1 MKPNFPQTSACAN
14 ISLPKAHKQ
23 TFLKKKKKASFTE
36 KTTALQHKTKKINK
50 MSDNPFES
58 VNKEKFNNSD
68 SSEKTND
75 VNEYVNLDDL
85 SKKNSPS
92 LKYCTCT
99 VEETINDFQ
108 SDGTHGLQNNHIVEQ
123 KRQEFGSN
131 ECNDDEEEESLLMQF
146 LKTFTGDPLIL
157 LLIGSAVVSFVMGN
171 FDDAISITLAI
182 VIVVTVGFVQEYRSE
197 KTLQALNQLV
207 PAECHVIRNGTSS
220 SNTLASLLVPGDLV
234 CFKVG
239 DRIPADVRI
248 IDCVD
253 LYINESNLTGENEPV
268 FKSSDPVKSKSF
280 GEVPALN
287 QRTSIAY
294 MGTLVTEGHGKGI
307 VVGTGKNTAF
317 GSVFEMMNA
326 IEKPKTPLQQAMNK
340 LGQDLSYVSFIL
352 IGGICLIGIIQGK
365 SWLDMFQISVSL
377 AVAAIPEGLP
387 IIVTVTLALGVLRM
401 ANKKAIVRRLPSVE
415 TLGSVN
421 VICTDKTGTLTENHM
436 TVSKLWSIG
445 SMLNKSQILDID
457 SSNGNSFSNVLSS
470 SKQSSSRALQNYLS
484 VDVKALLTI
493 GNICNNAVFS
503 KEQHKFIGNPTD
515 VALLE
520 VLEKFE
526 LEDARHSTE
535 KIKEIPF
542 NSDRKMMATGVASSS
557 SSNNNGKH
565 TFYIKGAIEKILLK
579 SSHYLTK
586 DGKTEKLNTSMHS
599 TVLEVSD
606 AMAQE
611 GLRVLGFAQVEV
623 SKKTDVKSDQDL
635 ENITFVGL
643 IGMKD
648 PPRASVSSA
657 VEKLLEG
664 SVHIIMITGDAPTTA
679 LSIARQVGIPVFNE
693 QDCILTGEKLD
704 SMSEDELA
712 GCIDHVNIFARATP
726 QHKLNIVKALQKRG
740 DIVAMTGDGVN
751 DAPALK
757 LADIGISMGKM
768 GTDVAK
774 EASDMV
780 LTDDD
785 FSTILNAIEEGKG
798 IFNNI
803 QNFLTFQLSTSVAA
817 LSLVAL
823 STIFNLPNPLNAMQI
838 LWINILMDG
847 PPAQSLGVE
856 PVDHE
861 VMKKPPRRRDDKI
874 LTSAVFKRLLLSAF
888 WIIIGT
894 IYVFVK
900 EMAQDGVV
908 TKRDT
913 TMTFTC
919 FVFFDMFNAIA
930 CRHTTKSIF
939 EIGLFNN
946 KMFNYA
952 VGLSLLGQMCAIYL
966 PFVQSIFDTEAL
978 SLGDLAFLLCLSSTV
993 LISDEIRKYWLKK
1006 NITGRSESSL
1016 PYAYSQ
1022 V

>member
-1 MKPNFPQTSACAN
+1 
-14 ISLPKAHKQ
+14 
-23 TFLKKKKKASFTE
+23 
-36 KTTALQHKTKKINK
+36 

-58 VNKEKFNNSD
+58 VSNGKL
-68 SSEKTND
+68 SSSNLAEKTNG
-75 VNEYVNLDDL
+75 VNEFTNLDDL

-92 LKYCTCT
+92 LKYCSYTA
-99 VEETINDFQ
+99 EETIRDFQ
-108 SDGTHGLQNNHIVEQ
+108 TDGTHGLQNNHVVDQ
-123 KRQEFGSN
+123 RRQEFGSN

-157 LLIGSAVVSFVMGN
+157 LLIGSAAISFVMGN

-220 SNTLASLLVPGDLV
+220 SNILASLLVPGDLV

-248 IDCVD
+248 IECVD
-253 LYINESNLTGENEPV
+253 LHINESNLTGENEPV
-268 FKSSDPVKSKSF
+268 FKSSDPVKTKSF
-280 GEVPALN
+280 GELPALN

-352 IGGICLIGIIQGK
+352 IGGICLVGIFQGK

-436 TVSKLWSIG
+436 TVSKLWSMG
-445 SMLNKSQILDID
+445 SMVNKSQILDID
-457 SSNGNSFSNVLSS
+457 SSNGNSSTNFVSS
-470 SKQSSSRALQNYLS
+470 SKQSSSKALQNYLS
-484 VDVKALLTI
+484 ADVKALLTI
-493 GNICNNAVFS
+493 GNICNNGVFS
-503 KEQHKFIGNPTD
+503 KEQHKYIGNPTD

-526 LEDARHSTE
+526 LEDVRSSVE

-542 NSDRKMMATGVASSS
+542 NSDRKMMATGVASGS
-557 SSNNNGKH
+557 SSNSNGKK
-565 TFYIKGAIEKILLK
+565 TFYIKGAIEKILQK
-579 SSHYLTK
+579 SSHHLTK
-586 DGKTEKLNTSMHS
+586 DGKTEKLNSSMHN

-606 AMAQE
+606 SMAQE

-623 SKKTDVKSDQDL
+623 SNKTNVETDKDL

-648 PPRASVSSA
+648 PPRATVPSA

-757 LADIGISMGKM
+757 LADIGISMGKL

-894 IYVFVK
+894 IYVFIK
-900 EMAQDGVV
+900 EMTQDGVV

-978 SLGDLAFLLCLSSTV
+978 SLGDLIFLLCLSSTV
-993 LISDEIRKYWLKK
+993 LISDEIRKFLLKRK
-1006 NITGRSESSL
+1006 RTGRSESSL